1 VFHELVI
8 ELLRTCNVLGGLYG
22 TSDSAERAATM
33 REVEDLRM
41 DEWLDWQRGVVK
53 ELRAELGEHLGELD
67 DHDID
72 WEAWLPLYL
81 EGCTPKAAVEKAFVR
96 H

>member
-1 VFHELVI
+1 
-8 ELLRTCNVLGGLYG
+8 
-22 TSDSAERAATM
+22 M

-41 DEWLDWQRGVVK
+41 DEWLNWQRGVVK

-67 DHDID
+67 DQDID